1 MENRTTLE
9 WKTFRVLDWS
19 RPLRNGGVIILGIN
33 EWQVS
38 QEGGVKLV
46 RRDHFGEIKSEKMIN
61 LHWKGNKVKFL
72 GIPTGQYVHRLV
84 ADAWIP
90 NPQGL
95 KRVKHINGNR
105 EDNRLENLIRVGN
118 YNPAKLW

>member
-1 MENRTTLE
+1 MENGIKLE
-9 WKTFRVLDWS
+9 WKTFRVLDWK
-19 RPLRNGGVIILGIN
+19 RPVRNGGVVILGIN

-38 QEGGVKLV
+38 MDGQVKLV
-46 RRDHFGEIKSEKMIN
+46 SRDTFGEVKLEKSVN
-61 LHWKGNKVKFL
+61 LHWKGRTLKFL

-95 KRVKHINGNR
+95 KNVKHINGDR
-105 EDNRLENLIRVGN
+105 TDNRLENLIRVGN

>member
-1 MENRTTLE
+1 
-9 WKTFRVLDWS
+9 VA
-19 RPLRNGGVIILGIN
+19 LRRQRQMCI
-33 EWQVS
+33 
-38 QEGGVKLV
+38 
-46 RRDHFGEIKSEKMIN
+46 RDR
-61 LHWKGNKVKFL
+61 VKFL

-118 YNPAKLW
+118 YSPAKLW